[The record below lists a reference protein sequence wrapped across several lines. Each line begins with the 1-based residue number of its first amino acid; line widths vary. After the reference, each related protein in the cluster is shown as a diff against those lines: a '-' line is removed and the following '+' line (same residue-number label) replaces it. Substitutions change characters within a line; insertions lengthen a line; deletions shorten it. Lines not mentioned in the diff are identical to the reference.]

1 MTYSKGCK
9 YSTWVLID
17 GLSERVETDLIGQPY
32 SDGSDNDVYDLFGDD
47 NHFPDF
53 FSVQVFG
60 GFRSSFYGG
69 FDFRMICCQRQGQ
82 FKTDFSVERYR
93 VFETVFYQ
101 EFLVPFGEYCRRNTI
116 GMSQFMP

>member
-32 SDGSDNDVYDLFGDD
+32 SDGSDNNVYDLFGDD

-53 FSVQVFG
+53 FPS
-60 GFRSSFYGG
+60 
-69 FDFRMICCQRQGQ
+69 
-82 FKTDFSVERYR
+82 RYLA
-93 VFETVFYQ
+93 VSGAAFTAAS
-101 EFLVPFGEYCRRNTI
+101 I
-116 GMSQFMP
+116 SA